1 MTARL
6 SPHPSSPH
14 VKALK
19 MQLRRS
25 ARLLTAAGA
34 LLLAA
39 PVLSSCGF
47 NYATDRPYTPGAGTN
62 DQDAR
67 VDVLSAVVVSAEDGS
82 GTLIT
87 SFSNNNQDDD
97 ATVTEIA
104 GPGDTADLTV
114 GDFDPIEIPPGGF
127 VNLADSDTPVTV
139 EGEFETGDFLS
150 LEFTFGDGTSAE
162 LDVPTVKDC
171 YEYAG
176 LDTTAATGT
185 PPDECKPEA
194 PVAEH

>member
-1 MTARL
+1 
-6 SPHPSSPH
+6 
-14 VKALK
+14 

-39 PVLSSCGF
+39 PVLASCGF

-62 DQDAR
+62 DQDSR

-87 SFSNNNQDDD
+87 TFSNNVDDES
-97 ATVTEIA
+97 ATVSTIA
-104 GPGDTADLTV
+104 GAGDDTALKI
-114 GDFDPIEIPPGGF
+114 GDFDPIELAPGAY
-127 VNLADSDTPVTV
+127 VNLASDDSPTADAPITV
-139 EGEFETGDFLS
+139 EGEFTTGQFLT
-150 LEFTFGDGTSAE
+150 LEFTFGDGTSAT
-162 LDVPTVKDC
+162 LDVPTVADC

-176 LDTTAATGT
+176 LDATAETGT
-185 PPDECKPEA
+185 PAEDCVPEA
-194 PVAEH
+194 SEVEH

>member
-1 MTARL
+1 
-6 SPHPSSPH
+6 
-14 VKALK
+14 

-47 NYATDRPYTPGAGTN
+47 NYATDRPYTPAAGTN
-62 DQDAR
+62 DQDGDF
-67 VDVLSAVVVSAEDGS
+67 DVLGALVVSAEDGS

-87 SFSNNNQDDD
+87 TFSNNNTQEP

-104 GPGDTADLTV
+104 GAGDDTALEIS
-114 GDFDPIEIPPGGF
+114 DFEPIEIPPGGY
-127 VNLADSDTPVTV
+127 VNLASPDSPTADDPITV
-139 EGEFETGDFLS
+139 EGDFRTGQFITLAFSFD
-150 LEFTFGDGTSAE
+150 DGTSTTLE
-162 LDVPTVKDC
+162 LPTVADC

-176 LDTTAATGT
+176 LDASVETGT
-185 PPDECKPEA
+185 PAEDCGPEA
-194 PVAEH
+194 TEVEH

>member
-1 MTARL
+1 
-6 SPHPSSPH
+6 
-14 VKALK
+14 

-62 DQDAR
+62 DQDGD

-87 SFSNNNQDDD
+87 TFSNNSEKDS
-97 ATVTEIA
+97 ATVTAIA
-104 GPGDTADLTV
+104 GAGDDTALTI
-114 GDFDPIEIPPGGF
+114 GDFDPIEIAPGAY
-127 VNLADSDTPVTV
+127 VNLAGDDSPTADAPITV
-139 EGEFETGDFLS
+139 EGDFTTGQFMT
-150 LEFTFGDGTSAE
+150 LEFTFGDGTSTT
-162 LDVPTVKDC
+162 LDVPSVADC

-176 LDTTAATGT
+176 LDATAETGT
-185 PPDECKPEA
+185 PAEECVPEA
-194 PVAEH
+194 SEVEH

>member
-62 DQDAR
+62 DQDGE
-67 VDVLSAVVVSAEDGS
+67 VDVLGAVVVSAEDGS
-82 GTLIT
+82 GTLVT
-87 SFSNNNQDDD
+87 TFSNNSEEEPATVSAIAGGGDD
-97 ATVTEIA
+97 A
-104 GPGDTADLTV
+104 GLTI
-114 GDFDPIEIPPGGF
+114 GDFDPIEIAPGGY
-127 VNLADSDTPVTV
+127 VNLASEDSPITV
-139 EGEFETGDFLS
+139 EGEFTPGEFLS
-150 LEFTFGDGTSAE
+150 LEFTFGDGTSSSF
-162 LDVPTVKDC
+162 DVPAVADC

-176 LDTTAATGT
+176 LDATAETGT
-185 PPDECKPEA
+185 PAEDCVPEESE
-194 PVAEH
+194 VEH

>member
-1 MTARL
+1 
-6 SPHPSSPH
+6 
-14 VKALK
+14 

-47 NYATDRPYTPGAGTN
+47 NYATDRPYTPAAGVN

-67 VDVLSAVVVSAEDGS
+67 VDVLGAVIVSAQDGS

-87 SFSNNNQDDD
+87 TFSNNNPDEP
-97 ATVTEIA
+97 ATVDSIA
-104 GPGDTADLTV
+104 GAGDDTGLKI
-114 GDFDPIEIPPGGF
+114 GDFDPIEIPPGGL
-127 VNLADSDTPVTV
+127 VNLADADDPITV
-139 EGEFETGDFLS
+139 EGDFTKGQFLT
-150 LEFTFGDGTSAE
+150 LEFTLGDGSSTT
-162 LDVPTVKDC
+162 LDLPTMADC

-176 LDTTAATGT
+176 LDATAETGT
-185 PPDECKPEA
+185 SAEECLPEA
-194 PVAEH
+194 SEVEH

>member
-1 MTARL
+1 
-6 SPHPSSPH
+6 
-14 VKALK
+14 

-67 VDVLSAVVVSAEDGS
+67 VDVLNAVVVSAEDGS

-87 SFSNNNQDDD
+87 TFSNNDADKSATVSAIAGADDD
-97 ATVTEIA
+97 T
-104 GPGDTADLTV
+104 DLKI
-114 GDFDPIEIPPGGF
+114 GDFDPIEIPPGGY
-127 VNLADSDTPVTV
+127 VNLADPDGPAADAPITV
-139 EGEFETGDFLS
+139 EGDFTTGQFVT
-150 LEFTFGDGTSAE
+150 LEFTFGDGSSTT
-162 LDVPTVKDC
+162 LDLPSMSDC

-176 LDTTAATGT
+176 LDATAKTGT
-185 PPDECKPEA
+185 PAEECLPEA
-194 PVAEH
+194 SEVEH

>member
-1 MTARL
+1 VTARL

-39 PVLSSCGF
+39 TTLSSCGF

-67 VDVLSAVVVSAEDGS
+67 VDILGAVVVSAQDGS

-87 SFSNNNQDDD
+87 TFSNND
-97 ATVTEIA
+97 ADKPAEVTEIVGA
-104 GPGDTADLTV
+104 GDDTDLEI
-114 GDFDPIEIPPGGF
+114 GDFEPIEIPPGGL
-127 VNLADSDTPVTV
+127 VNLAEADVPITV
-139 EGEFETGDFLS
+139 EGDFTTGQFLT
-150 LEFTFGDGTSAE
+150 LEFTLADGSSTT
-162 LDVPTVKDC
+162 LDLPSMADC

-176 LDTTAATGT
+176 LDATAETGT
-185 PPDECKPEA
+185 PAEECQPEA
-194 PVAEH
+194 SEVEH